1 MKNLS
6 RLTAFQGSVLF
17 VFPQYQSVNTGRL
30 RNLVLLYSSNNKQLD
45 CLSSFLNPGPHRH
58 GVIFTDW
65 RGCMDLQMAVCL
77 FSWLQ
82 PTSLFLLRHFS
93 YLFLNNLVLLWC
105 IRWAS
110 EQLPGAPWSIWGQSK
125 EQAGLNVHVS
135 LNRLT
140 YRAQWPI
147 QHLHCQVAA
156 FIISSPEHCGG
167 LTLASCF
174 PTPWER
180 DPIAAVCWVPD
191 GCQRVDLSAGL
202 GNWVVPTLKD

>member
-1 MKNLS
+1 
-6 RLTAFQGSVLF
+6 
-17 VFPQYQSVNTGRL
+17 
-30 RNLVLLYSSNNKQLD
+30 
-45 CLSSFLNPGPHRH
+45 
-58 GVIFTDW
+58 
-65 RGCMDLQMAVCL
+65 MAVCL

-93 YLFLNNLVLLWC
+93 YLFLNNLVFLWC

-125 EQAGLNVHVS
+125 EQAGLNVRVS

-140 YRAQWPI
+140 CRAQWPV
-147 QHLHCQVAA
+147 QHLHCQVAV
-156 FIISSPEHCGG
+156 FITPSPEHCGG

-202 GNWVVPTLKD
+202 GNWVVPTLKDQPPQGTIASEGKVRGFLGGSGQLIFGKLRLMNTVPVLGQLCLWPLPFRAVFCSIHPDA